1 MNRGGIGYKMISLL
15 SSTRR
20 CLSNRCLVGPDPH
33 VGCAALLRWVEEFFS
48 PWCKECE
55 DCINRDRHE
64 CQCTTGTEEPS
75 HCPELRDYIRY
86 EGITL
91 YGRARAVMDRS
102 TKR

>member
-1 MNRGGIGYKMISLL
+1 MSRRARAGEVVCTCPAYDFPHRQFGGDCS
-15 SSTRR
+15 
-20 CLSNRCLVGPDPH
+20 
-33 VGCAALLRWVEEFFS
+33 LLRWVEEFFS